1 MPCIFHSIPAIFCI
15 GMYLISIYLDE
26 RGVCHHTVG
35 NAVESLPLSW
45 HTSLS
50 HPGPEMLCPPEGVD
64 TGALSTTATSEH
76 FHNSTPP
83 DLKDPI

>member
-1 MPCIFHSIPAIFCI
+1 MH
-15 GMYLISIYLDE
+15 LISIYLDE
-26 RGVCHHTVG
+26 HGACHHTVDS
-35 NAVESLPLSW
+35 AVEIRLQSL

-50 HPGPEMLCPPEGVD
+50 HPGPEMLCPPEGAD
-64 TGALSTTATSEH
+64 TDALSTTATSEH